1 MHLDLDILFVVEDA
15 NLKGGTEILTF
26 NLVHSLNTSGANV
39 RVLSLVPYQGDG
51 SSVISLSDSEYR
63 KWSNLRNS
71 FLDKLCFCLFSDFVL
86 RKILRAK
93 IRELRPQLLVNQTY
107 DIITALPAC
116 ENIAQVFNW
125 SIKGYEDSLLTSI
138 EKKRGLSKILSLI
151 AFKEISWRRHKALNR
166 IPHMVVLSNAAKEE
180 LKDLNTKVVNEQ
192 ISVIPDPLMFSEDCQ
207 KTSSLGNKNI
217 VYVGRLSHEK
227 GVMRLLRIWGYISEE
242 LPQYTLSIYGEG
254 YAKGEMEEFIRSHE
268 LKNICFKGFCSNLDD
283 IYSTADLLCMTSET
297 EGFGMVLIEAM
308 YYGVPCVSFDCPVSP
323 KEIIADAGI
332 TIPCFDEREYAKQV
346 VALLKNPTAMEDLKE
361 KCIKRA
367 QCFFIEEIAEKWIEL
382 KNKVTNN

>member
-1 MHLDLDILFVVEDA
+1 MDILFVVEDA
-15 NLKGGTEILTF
+15 NLRGGTEILTF
-26 NLVHSLNTSGANV
+26 NLVHSLNIGGANV
-39 RVLSLVPYQGDG
+39 RVLSLVPYQGDKSG
-51 SSVISLSDSEYR
+51 VISLSDSEYR
-63 KWSNLRNS
+63 RWSICRNS

-93 IRELRPQLLVNQTY
+93 IRELCPQLLVNQTY
-107 DIITALPAC
+107 DIITALPTS
-116 ENIAQVFNW
+116 ENVAQVFNW
-125 SIKGYEDSLLTSI
+125 SIKGYEDSLLSSI
-138 EKKRGLSKILSLI
+138 DKKRGLSKILSLI
-151 AFKEISWRRHKALNR
+151 AFKEISWRRHKVLNR
-166 IPHMVVLSNAAKEE
+166 IPHLVILSNVAKKE
-180 LKDLNTKVVNEQ
+180 LKELNTEVIDKQ

-207 KTSSLGNKNI
+207 KTSSLGNRNI

-227 GVMRLLRIWGYISEE
+227 GVMRLLRIWEYISEE

-254 YAKGEMEEFIRSHE
+254 YAKGEMEEYIRRQK
-268 LKNICFKGFCSNLDD
+268 LKNIHFKGFCSNLDD

-332 TIPCFDEREYAKQV
+332 SIPCFDEREYAKQV

-361 KCIKRA
+361 KCKKRA

>member
-15 NLKGGTEILTF
+15 NLRGGTEILTF

-39 RVLSLVPYQGDG
+39 RVLSLVPYQGDE

-151 AFKEISWRRHKALNR
+151 AFKEISWRRHRTLNR
-166 IPHMVVLSNAAKEE
+166 IPHLVILSNAAKKE
-180 LKDLNTKVVNEQ
+180 LKELNTEVVDKQ
-192 ISVIPDPLMFSEDCQ
+192 ITVIPDPLMFSEDCQ

-254 YAKGEMEEFIRSHE
+254 YAKGEMEEYIRSQKLE
-268 LKNICFKGFCSNLDD
+268 NIHFKGFCSNLDD

-332 TIPCFDEREYAKQV
+332 SIPCFDEREYAKQV

-382 KNKVTNN
+382 KNKMTNN